1 MFASLSTPGSG
12 RRFAAASAPADVN
25 VLCEQVMAVLREPSV
40 LSKNARLQTASFAL
54 LRQVAQAEGPGRF
67 RLPALDGDAVVT
79 VTHVEELRPVAGRPG
94 QFRGTLRVNP
104 RRGEPQSW
112 LFTLIRGNLAVTAE
126 PGNY

>member
-1 MFASLSTPGSG
+1 MFASLSALSSG
-12 RRFAAASAPADVN
+12 RRFAAASASADVDA
-25 VLCEQVMAVLREPSV
+25 LCEQVMAVLREPPA
-40 LSKNARLQTASFAL
+40 LGRNARLQTASFAL

-67 RLPALDGDAVVT
+67 RLPALDGDAVAT
-79 VTHVEELRPVAGRPG
+79 VTHVEGLSPVAGRPG

-112 LFTLIRGNLAVTAE
+112 LFTLIRGSLAVTAE

>member
-1 MFASLSTPGSG
+1 
-12 RRFAAASAPADVN
+12 
-25 VLCEQVMAVLREPSV
+25 MAVLREPSV

>member
-1 MFASLSTPGSG
+1 MLASLSALSSG
-12 RRFAAASAPADVN
+12 RRLAAASASADVDA
-25 VLCEQVMAVLREPSV
+25 LCEQIMAVLREPPGLGKS
-40 LSKNARLQTASFAL
+40 ARLQTASFAL

-67 RLPALDGDAVVT
+67 RLPALDGDAVIT

-112 LFTLIRGNLAVTAE
+112 LFTLIRGKLAVTAE